1 MVNRSRT
8 NAKPEIKIALF
19 PVYLH
24 PPRNASHIVNIVNN
38 LSLAAIFLV
47 IAIAVV
53 AFFVAGFAVGRRGF
67 ETQPDSDP
75 IDFPVLA
82 SEILELL
89 GSVGILLDQNNQ
101 VIRMNNRAEP
111 FGLISRGALVQ
122 PELFDLVRTA
132 RSTRQVESFEGSINV
147 GMKKSQLEVLAKASL
162 VAGDYVVLVLE
173 DQTQKSR
180 LDKTRRDFIENIS
193 HELKTPIGAIAL
205 LAEAIQGA
213 EDDPETRNRFAGN
226 LIKESNRLT
235 HLVQD
240 IIELSR
246 VQSEEVLATAELIDV
261 NHVISD
267 AVDRNEQLARSRSIR
282 VLFQDEPG
290 PEIYGNREM
299 LTTAVKNLIENAI
312 NYSSSGSQVGVG
324 SKSMGDVA
332 EVSVTDSGA
341 GISPENQPR
350 VFERFFRVDSSRSRE
365 TGGTGLGLSI
375 VKHVAKIHRGEVKL
389 FSQPG
394 VGSTFTLRIPL
405 AKSSDPITGT
415 IKVIAEVD

>member
-1 MVNRSRT
+1 MLRSG
-8 NAKPEIKIALF
+8 E
-19 PVYLH
+19 
-24 PPRNASHIVNIVNN
+24 ASHIVNIVNN
-38 LSLAAIFLV
+38 FSLASIFLV
-47 IAIAVV
+47 MAIAVV
-53 AFFVAGFAVGRRGF
+53 AFFVAGFAVGRKGF
-67 ETQPDSDP
+67 ESEATGGPSE
-75 IDFPVLA
+75 FPVLA

-89 GSVGILLDQNNQ
+89 GSVGILLDRSNK

-111 FGLISRGALVQ
+111 SGLVVRGSLAHGELV
-122 PELFDLVRTA
+122 DLVRLA
-132 RSTRQVESFEGSINV
+132 RETSQVEEFEGTITV
-147 GMKKSQLEVLAKASL
+147 GIQKEKIELAAKASM
-162 VAGDYVVLVLE
+162 VAGEYVVLVI
-173 DQTQKSR
+173 DDKTQKSR

-213 EDDPETRNRFAGN
+213 EDDADTRNRFAGN
-226 LIKESNRLT
+226 LVKESNRLT

-246 VQSEEVLATAELIDV
+246 LQSEEVLATAELIDV
-261 NHVISD
+261 NKVISD
-267 AVDRNEQLARSRSIR
+267 AVDRNEQAARSRNIR
-282 VLFQDEPG
+282 MLFQDEPG

-312 NYSSSGSQVGVG
+312 NYSSPGSQVGIG
-324 SKSMGDVA
+324 SKSTGDIA

-341 GISPENQPR
+341 GISPENQAR
-350 VFERFFRVDSSRSRE
+350 VFERFFRVDASRSRE

-405 AKSSDPITGT
+405 AKSSDPVTGT

>member
-1 MVNRSRT
+1 M
-8 NAKPEIKIALF
+8 
-19 PVYLH
+19 
-24 PPRNASHIVNIVNN
+24 NN
-38 LSLAAIFLV
+38 LSLAAIFLI
-47 IAIAVV
+47 IAISIV
-53 AFFVAGFAVGRRGF
+53 AFFIAGFAVGRRGF
-67 ETQPDSDP
+67 SSEPSSEA

-101 VIRMNNRAEP
+101 VIRMNHRAEP
-111 FGLISRGALVQ
+111 FGLFPRNALVQ
-122 PELFDLVRTA
+122 PELFELVKRA
-132 RSTRQVESFEGSINV
+132 RVTKKVESFDGSINV
-147 GMKKSQLEVLAKASL
+147 GMKTSQLEVSAKASL
-162 VAGDYVVLVLE
+162 VAGDYVVLVIE

-226 LIKESNRLT
+226 LVKESNRLT

-246 VQSEEVLATAELIDV
+246 LQSAEVLATAELIDV
-261 NHVISD
+261 NNVIADS
-267 AVDRNEQLARSRSIR
+267 VERNEQLARSRNIR
-282 VLFQDEPG
+282 VLFQNESG
-290 PEIYGNREM
+290 PEVYGNREM
-299 LTTAVKNLIENAI
+299 LTTAVKNLVENAI
-312 NYSSSGSQVGVG
+312 NYSSSGSQVGIG
-324 SKSMGDVA
+324 SKSAGDVA
-332 EVSVTDSGA
+332 EISVTDSGT
-341 GISPENQPR
+341 GISPENQAR

-375 VKHVAKIHRGEVKL
+375 VKHVANIHRGEIKL

-394 VGSTFTLRIPL
+394 VGSTFTLRIPV
-405 AKSSDPITGT
+405 ARSSDPETGT
-415 IKVIAEVD
+415 IKVVAEVE

>member
-1 MVNRSRT
+1 M
-8 NAKPEIKIALF
+8 
-19 PVYLH
+19 
-24 PPRNASHIVNIVNN
+24 NN
-38 LSLAAIFLV
+38 FSLAAIFLV

-53 AFFVAGFAVGRRGF
+53 AFFVAGFSVGRRGF
-67 ETQPDSDP
+67 DSQPNSDP

-111 FGLISRGALVQ
+111 FGLVSRGALVQ
-122 PELFDLVRTA
+122 PELFDLVRRA
-132 RSTRQVESFEGSINV
+132 RSTKQVESFDGSINV
-147 GMKKSQLEVLAKASL
+147 GMKKSQLEVSAKASL

-213 EDDPETRNRFAGN
+213 EDDAETRNRFSGN

-246 VQSEEVLATAELIDV
+246 LQSEEVLATAELIDL
-261 NHVISD
+261 NQVISD
-267 AVDRNEQLARSRSIR
+267 AVDRNEQAARSRNVR
-282 VLFQDEPG
+282 VLFQNQAG
-290 PEIYGNREM
+290 PEIFGNREM
-299 LTTAVKNLIENAI
+299 LTTAIKNLIENAI
-312 NYSSSGSQVGVG
+312 NYSTSGSQVGIG
-324 SKSMGDVA
+324 SKSTGDVA

-341 GISPENQPR
+341 GISVENQAR
-350 VFERFFRVDSSRSRE
+350 VFERFFRVDPSRSRE

-405 AKSSDPITGT
+405 AKNSDPVTGT

>member
-1 MVNRSRT
+1 
-8 NAKPEIKIALF
+8 
-19 PVYLH
+19 
-24 PPRNASHIVNIVNN
+24 VNN

-47 IAIAVV
+47 IAISIV

-67 ETQPDSDP
+67 ETQPNSDP

-111 FGLISRGALVQ
+111 FGFISRGALVQ
-122 PELFDLVRTA
+122 PELFDLVKRA
-132 RSTRQVESFEGSINV
+132 RATKQVESFDGSINV
-147 GMKKSQLEVLAKASL
+147 GMKKSQLEVSAKASL

-213 EDDPETRNRFAGN
+213 EDDAETRNRFSGN

-246 VQSEEVLATAELIDV
+246 VQSEEVLATAELINLTD
-261 NHVISD
+261 VISD
-267 AVDRNEQLARSRSIR
+267 AVDRNEQLARSRNVR
-282 VLFQDEPG
+282 VLFQNEPG
-290 PEIYGNREM
+290 PEVFGNREM

-312 NYSSSGSQVGVG
+312 TYSTSGSQVGIG
-324 SKSMGDVA
+324 SKSIGDVA

-341 GISPENQPR
+341 GISTENQAR
-350 VFERFFRVDSSRSRE
+350 VFERFFRVDPSRSRE

-375 VKHVAKIHRGEVKL
+375 VKHVAKIHRGEIKL

-405 AKSSDPITGT
+405 AKNSDPVTGT

>member
-1 MVNRSRT
+1 
-8 NAKPEIKIALF
+8 
-19 PVYLH
+19 
-24 PPRNASHIVNIVNN
+24 VNN
-38 LSLAAIFLV
+38 FSLAAIFLV
-47 IAIAVV
+47 IAIAIV
-53 AFFVAGFAVGRRGF
+53 AFFIAGFAVGRRGF
-67 ETQPDSDP
+67 ETDPQSDP

-111 FGLISRGALVQ
+111 FGLVSRGSLVQ
-122 PELFDLVRTA
+122 PELFDLVRKA
-132 RSTRQVESFEGSINV
+132 RSTRQVESFDGSINV
-147 GMKKSQLEVLAKASL
+147 GMKRSQLEVSAKASL
-162 VAGDYVVLVLE
+162 VAGDYVVVVLE

-213 EDDPETRNRFAGN
+213 GDDAETRNRFSGN

-261 NHVISD
+261 NQVIAD
-267 AVDRNEQLARSRSIR
+267 AVDRNEQAARIRNIR
-282 VLFQDEPG
+282 VLFQQESG
-290 PEIYGNREM
+290 PEVYGNREM

-312 NYSSSGSQVGVG
+312 KYSSSGSQVGVG
-324 SKSMGDVA
+324 SKVVGDVA
-332 EVSVTDSGA
+332 EVSVIDSGA

-350 VFERFFRVDSSRSRE
+350 VFERFFRVDSSRSRD

-375 VKHVAKIHRGEVKL
+375 VKHVAKIHRGEIKL

-415 IKVIAEVD
+415 IKVVAEVD

>member
-1 MVNRSRT
+1 M
-8 NAKPEIKIALF
+8 
-19 PVYLH
+19 
-24 PPRNASHIVNIVNN
+24 NN

-47 IAIAVV
+47 LAIAVV

-162 VAGDYVVLVLE
+162 VACDYVVLVLE

-290 PEIYGNREM
+290 PEIYGNSEM

>member
-1 MVNRSRT
+1 
-8 NAKPEIKIALF
+8 
-19 PVYLH
+19 
-24 PPRNASHIVNIVNN
+24 VNN
-38 LSLAAIFLV
+38 FSLAAIFLV
-47 IAIAVV
+47 IAIAVI

-67 ETQPDSDP
+67 ETDPDSDP

-101 VIRMNNRAEP
+101 VIRMNRRAEP
-111 FGLISRGALVQ
+111 FGLISKGSLVQ
-122 PELFDLVRTA
+122 AELFELVKRA
-132 RSTRQVESFEGSINV
+132 RATKQVESFEGTINV
-147 GMKKSQLEVLAKASL
+147 GMQKNQLQVSSKASL
-162 VAGDYVVLVLE
+162 VAGDYVVVVLE
-173 DQTQKSR
+173 DQTQKTR

-213 EDDPETRNRFAGN
+213 DDDKPTRDRFSSN

-246 VQSEEVLATAELIDV
+246 VQSEEVLATAELIDL
-261 NHVISD
+261 NQVISD
-267 AVDRNEQLARSRSIR
+267 AVDRNEQVATSRNIR
-282 VLFQDEPG
+282 VLFQNKSG
-290 PEIYGNREM
+290 PEVYGNREM
-299 LTTAVKNLIENAI
+299 LTTAIKNLVENAI
-312 NYSSSGSQVGVG
+312 NYSLSGSQVGIG
-324 SKSMGDVA
+324 SKALGDVA
-332 EVSVTDSGA
+332 EVSVTDSGS
-341 GISPENQPR
+341 GISPEDQTR
-350 VFERFFRVDSSRSRE
+350 VFERFFRVDPSRSRE

-415 IKVIAEVD
+415 IKVVTGAD

>member
-1 MVNRSRT
+1 M
-8 NAKPEIKIALF
+8 
-19 PVYLH
+19 
-24 PPRNASHIVNIVNN
+24 NN
-38 LSLAAIFLV
+38 FSLAAIFLV

-67 ETQPDSDP
+67 ETQPNSDP

-111 FGLISRGALVQ
+111 FGFISRGALVQ
-122 PELFDLVRTA
+122 PELFDLVKRA
-132 RSTRQVESFEGSINV
+132 RATKQVESFDGSINV
-147 GMKKSQLEVLAKASL
+147 GMKKSQLEVSAKASL

-213 EDDPETRNRFAGN
+213 EDDAETRNRFSGN

-246 VQSEEVLATAELIDV
+246 VQSEEVLATAELINLTD
-261 NHVISD
+261 VISD
-267 AVDRNEQLARSRSIR
+267 AVDRNEQVARSRNVR
-282 VLFQDEPG
+282 VLFQNEPG
-290 PEIYGNREM
+290 PEVFGNREM

-312 NYSSSGSQVGVG
+312 TYSTSGSQVGIG
-324 SKSMGDVA
+324 SKSIGDVA

-341 GISPENQPR
+341 GISTENQAR
-350 VFERFFRVDSSRSRE
+350 VFERFFRVDPSRSRE

-375 VKHVAKIHRGEVKL
+375 VKHVAKIHRGEIKL

-405 AKSSDPITGT
+405 AKNSDPVTGT

>member
-1 MVNRSRT
+1 
-8 NAKPEIKIALF
+8 
-19 PVYLH
+19 
-24 PPRNASHIVNIVNN
+24 VNN
-38 LSLAAIFLV
+38 FSLAAIFLV
-47 IAIAVV
+47 LAVAVV

-67 ETQPDSDP
+67 DTDPNSDP
-75 IDFPVLA
+75 VDFPVLA

-89 GSVGILLDQNNQ
+89 GSIGILLDQNDQ

-111 FGLISRGALVQ
+111 FGLISRGSLVQ
-122 PELFDLVRTA
+122 AEMFELIRRA
-132 RSTRQVESFEGSINV
+132 RATKQVESFEGTITV
-147 GMKKSQLEVLAKASL
+147 GMQNNKLQVSAKASL
-162 VAGDYVVLVLE
+162 VAGDFVVLVIE
-173 DQTQKSR
+173 DRTQKSR

-213 EDDPETRNRFAGN
+213 ADDAETRARFSGN

-246 VQSEEVLATAELIDV
+246 VQSEEVLATAELIDL
-261 NHVISD
+261 NRVISD
-267 AVDRNEQLARSRSIR
+267 AVDRNEQLAVSRNIR
-282 VLFQDEPG
+282 VLFQSQAG
-290 PEIYGNREM
+290 PEVYGNREM

-312 NYSSSGSQVGVG
+312 NYSSSGSQVGIG
-324 SKSMGDVA
+324 SKSIGDIA
-332 EVSVTDSGA
+332 EVTVTDSGA
-341 GISPENQPR
+341 GISAENQAR
-350 VFERFFRVDSSRSRE
+350 VFERFFRVDPSRSRE

-375 VKHVAKIHRGEVKL
+375 VKHVAKIHQGEVKL

-394 VGSTFTLRIPL
+394 VGSTFTLRLPL
-405 AKSSDPITGT
+405 AKSTDPITGT

>member
-1 MVNRSRT
+1 M
-8 NAKPEIKIALF
+8 
-19 PVYLH
+19 
-24 PPRNASHIVNIVNN
+24 NN

-47 IAIAVV
+47 IAISIV
-53 AFFVAGFAVGRRGF
+53 AFFIAGFAVGRKGF
-67 ETQPDSDP
+67 SSESNSDA

-89 GSVGILLDQNNQ
+89 GSVGILLDQSNQ
-101 VIRMNNRAEP
+101 VIRMNRRAEP
-111 FGLISRGALVQ
+111 FGLFPRDSLVQ
-122 PELFDLVRTA
+122 PELFELVKRA
-132 RSTRQVESFEGSINV
+132 RASKQVESFNGFINV
-147 GMKKSQLEVLAKASL
+147 GMKKSQLEVSAKASL
-162 VAGDYVVLVLE
+162 VAGDYVVLVIE

-213 EDDPETRNRFAGN
+213 EDDPDTRNRFAGN
-226 LIKESNRLT
+226 LVKESNRLT

-246 VQSEEVLATAELIDV
+246 LQSKEVLATAELIDV
-261 NHVISD
+261 NKVIADS
-267 AVDRNEQLARSRSIR
+267 VDRNEQLARSRNIR
-282 VLFQDEPG
+282 IIFQHEAG
-290 PEIYGNREM
+290 PEVYGNREM

-312 NYSSSGSQVGVG
+312 NYSSSGSQVGIG
-324 SKSMGDVA
+324 SKSEGDVA
-332 EVSVTDSGA
+332 EIAVTDSGT
-341 GISPENQPR
+341 GISPENQAR

-375 VKHVAKIHRGEVKL
+375 VKHVANIHRGEIKL

-394 VGSTFTLRIPL
+394 VGSTFTLRIPM
-405 AKSSDPITGT
+405 ARSSDPATGT
-415 IKVIAEVD
+415 IKVVAEVE

>member
-1 MVNRSRT
+1 M
-8 NAKPEIKIALF
+8 
-19 PVYLH
+19 
-24 PPRNASHIVNIVNN
+24 NN
-38 LSLAAIFLV
+38 FSLAAIFLV
-47 IAIAVV
+47 IAIAVI

-67 ETQPDSDP
+67 ETDPDSDP

-101 VIRMNNRAEP
+101 VIRMNRRAEP
-111 FGLISRGALVQ
+111 FGLISKGSLVQ
-122 PELFDLVRTA
+122 AELFELVKRA
-132 RSTRQVESFEGSINV
+132 RATKQVESFEGTINV
-147 GMKKSQLEVLAKASL
+147 GMQKNQLQVSSKASL
-162 VAGDYVVLVLE
+162 VAGDYVVVVLE
-173 DQTQKSR
+173 DQTQKTR

-213 EDDPETRNRFAGN
+213 DDDKPTRDRFSSN

-246 VQSEEVLATAELIDV
+246 VQSEEVLATAELIDL
-261 NHVISD
+261 NQVISD
-267 AVDRNEQLARSRSIR
+267 AVDRNEQVATSRNIR
-282 VLFQDEPG
+282 VLFQNKSG
-290 PEIYGNREM
+290 PEVYGNREM
-299 LTTAVKNLIENAI
+299 LTTAIKNLVENAI
-312 NYSSSGSQVGVG
+312 NYSLSGSQVGIG
-324 SKSMGDVA
+324 SKALGDVA
-332 EVSVTDSGA
+332 EVSVTDSGS
-341 GISPENQPR
+341 GISPENQTR
-350 VFERFFRVDSSRSRE
+350 VFERFFRVDPSRSRE

-415 IKVIAEVD
+415 IKVVTGAD

>member
-1 MVNRSRT
+1 
-8 NAKPEIKIALF
+8 
-19 PVYLH
+19 
-24 PPRNASHIVNIVNN
+24 VNN

-47 IAIAVV
+47 IAISIV

-67 ETQPDSDP
+67 ETQPNSDP

-111 FGLISRGALVQ
+111 FGFISRGALVQ
-122 PELFDLVRTA
+122 PELFDLVKRA
-132 RSTRQVESFEGSINV
+132 RATKQVESFDGSINV
-147 GMKKSQLEVLAKASL
+147 GMKKSQLEVSAKASL

-213 EDDPETRNRFAGN
+213 EDDTETRNRFAGN

-246 VQSEEVLATAELIDV
+246 VQSEEVLATAELINLTD
-261 NHVISD
+261 VISD
-267 AVDRNEQLARSRSIR
+267 AVDRNEQVARSRNVR
-282 VLFQDEPG
+282 VLFQNEPG
-290 PEIYGNREM
+290 PEVFGNREM

-312 NYSSSGSQVGVG
+312 NYSSAGSQVGIG
-324 SKSMGDVA
+324 SKSIGDVA

-341 GISPENQPR
+341 GISTENQAR
-350 VFERFFRVDSSRSRE
+350 VFERFFRVDPSRSRE

-405 AKSSDPITGT
+405 AKNSDPVTGT

>member
-1 MVNRSRT
+1 MNRSRT

-213 EDDPETRNRFAGN
+213 EDDPETRNLFAGN

-312 NYSSSGSQVGVG
+312 KYSSSGSQVGVG
-324 SKSMGDVA
+324 SKSMVDVA

>member
-1 MVNRSRT
+1 
-8 NAKPEIKIALF
+8 
-19 PVYLH
+19 
-24 PPRNASHIVNIVNN
+24 
-38 LSLAAIFLV
+38 
-47 IAIAVV
+47 
-53 AFFVAGFAVGRRGF
+53 
-67 ETQPDSDP
+67 
-75 IDFPVLA
+75 
-82 SEILELL
+82 
-89 GSVGILLDQNNQ
+89 
-101 VIRMNNRAEP
+101 MNNRAEP

>member
-1 MVNRSRT
+1 MNS
-8 NAKPEIKIALF
+8 F
-19 PVYLH
+19 
-24 PPRNASHIVNIVNN
+24 
-38 LSLAAIFLV
+38 SLAAIFLV
-47 IAIAVV
+47 TAIAVV
-53 AFFVAGFAVGRRGF
+53 AFFVAGFAVGRGGF
-67 ETQPDSDP
+67 EAQSNSDP

-89 GSVGILLDQNNQ
+89 GSVGILLDQNNK

-111 FGLISRGALVQ
+111 FGLVSRGALVQ
-122 PELFDLVRTA
+122 PELFDLVRRA
-132 RSTRQVESFEGSINV
+132 RSTRQVESFNGSINV
-147 GMKKSQLEVLAKASL
+147 GMKKSQLEVSAKASL

-213 EDDPETRNRFAGN
+213 EDDAETRNRFSGN

-246 VQSEEVLATAELIDV
+246 LQSEEVLATAELIDL
-261 NHVISD
+261 NQVISD
-267 AVDRNEQLARSRSIR
+267 AVDRNEQVARSRKIR
-282 VLFQDEPG
+282 VLFQNESG

-312 NYSSSGSQVGVG
+312 NYSTSGSQVGIG
-324 SKSMGDVA
+324 SKSLGDVA

-341 GISPENQPR
+341 GISPENQAR
-350 VFERFFRVDSSRSRE
+350 VFERFFRVDQSRSRE

-405 AKSSDPITGT
+405 AKSSDPVTGT

>member
-1 MVNRSRT
+1 
-8 NAKPEIKIALF
+8 
-19 PVYLH
+19 
-24 PPRNASHIVNIVNN
+24 VNN
-38 LSLAAIFLV
+38 FSLAAIFLV
-47 IAIAVV
+47 LAVAVV

-67 ETQPDSDP
+67 DTDPNSDP
-75 IDFPVLA
+75 VDFPVLA

-89 GSVGILLDQNNQ
+89 GSIGILLDQNDQ

-111 FGLISRGALVQ
+111 FGLISRGSLVQ
-122 PELFDLVRTA
+122 AEMFELIRRA
-132 RSTRQVESFEGSINV
+132 RATKQVESFEGTITV
-147 GMKKSQLEVLAKASL
+147 GMQNNKLQVSAKASL
-162 VAGDYVVLVLE
+162 VAGDFVVLVIE
-173 DQTQKSR
+173 DLTQKTR

-213 EDDPETRNRFAGN
+213 EDDPDTRNRFSGN

-246 VQSEEVLATAELIDV
+246 VQSEEVLATAELIDL
-261 NHVISD
+261 NQVISD
-267 AVDRNEQLARSRSIR
+267 AVDRNEQAARSQNVR
-282 VLFQDEPG
+282 VLFQTQSG

-312 NYSSSGSQVGVG
+312 NYSTPGSQVGIG
-324 SKSMGDVA
+324 SKSNGDVA

-341 GISPENQPR
+341 GISLENQAR
-350 VFERFFRVDSSRSRE
+350 VFERFFRVDPSRSRE

-405 AKSSDPITGT
+405 AKSTDPITGT

>member
-1 MVNRSRT
+1 MNRSRT

>member
-47 IAIAVV
+47 LAIAVV

>member
-1 MVNRSRT
+1 
-8 NAKPEIKIALF
+8 
-19 PVYLH
+19 
-24 PPRNASHIVNIVNN
+24 VNN
-38 LSLAAIFLV
+38 FSLAAIFLV

-67 ETQPDSDP
+67 ETQPNSDP

-111 FGLISRGALVQ
+111 FGFISRGALVQ
-122 PELFDLVRTA
+122 PELFDLVKRA
-132 RSTRQVESFEGSINV
+132 RATKQVESFDGSINV
-147 GMKKSQLEVLAKASL
+147 GMKKSQLEVSAKASL

-213 EDDPETRNRFAGN
+213 EDDAETRNRFSGN

-246 VQSEEVLATAELIDV
+246 VQSEEVLATAELINLTD
-261 NHVISD
+261 VISD
-267 AVDRNEQLARSRSIR
+267 AVDRNEQLARSRNVR
-282 VLFQDEPG
+282 VLFQNEPG
-290 PEIYGNREM
+290 PEVFGNREM

-312 NYSSSGSQVGVG
+312 TYSTSGSQVGIG
-324 SKSMGDVA
+324 SKSIGDVA

-341 GISPENQPR
+341 GISTENQAR
-350 VFERFFRVDSSRSRE
+350 VFERFFRVDPSRSRE

-375 VKHVAKIHRGEVKL
+375 VKHVAKIHRGEIKL

-405 AKSSDPITGT
+405 AKNSDPVTGT

>member
-1 MVNRSRT
+1 M
-8 NAKPEIKIALF
+8 
-19 PVYLH
+19 
-24 PPRNASHIVNIVNN
+24 NN

-47 IAIAVV
+47 IAISIV

-67 ETQPDSDP
+67 ETQPNSDP

-111 FGLISRGALVQ
+111 FGFISRGALVQ
-122 PELFDLVRTA
+122 PELFDLVKRA
-132 RSTRQVESFEGSINV
+132 RATKQVESFDGSINV
-147 GMKKSQLEVLAKASL
+147 GMKKSQLEVSAKASL

-213 EDDPETRNRFAGN
+213 EDDTETRNRFAGN

-246 VQSEEVLATAELIDV
+246 VQSEEVLATAELINLTD
-261 NHVISD
+261 VISD
-267 AVDRNEQLARSRSIR
+267 AVDRNEQVARSRNVR
-282 VLFQDEPG
+282 VLFQNEPG
-290 PEIYGNREM
+290 PEVFGNREM

-312 NYSSSGSQVGVG
+312 TYSTSGSQVGIG
-324 SKSMGDVA
+324 SKSIGDVA

-341 GISPENQPR
+341 GISTENQAR
-350 VFERFFRVDSSRSRE
+350 VFERFFRVDPSRSRE

-405 AKSSDPITGT
+405 AKNSDPVTGT

>member
-1 MVNRSRT
+1 M
-8 NAKPEIKIALF
+8 
-19 PVYLH
+19 
-24 PPRNASHIVNIVNN
+24 NN
-38 LSLAAIFLV
+38 FSLAAIFLV
-47 IAIAVV
+47 IAVAIV
-53 AFFVAGFAVGRRGF
+53 AFFIAGFAVGRRGF
-67 ETQPDSDP
+67 ETEPNSDP

-89 GSVGILLDQNNQ
+89 GSVGILLDQKNQ

-111 FGLISRGALVQ
+111 FGLVSRGLLVQ
-122 PELFDLVRTA
+122 PELFELVRQA
-132 RSTRQVESFEGSINV
+132 RSTRQVESFDGSINV
-147 GMKKSQLEVLAKASL
+147 GMKRSQLEVSAKASL

-213 EDDPETRNRFAGN
+213 DDDPETRNRFAGN

-246 VQSEEVLATAELIDV
+246 VQSEEVLATAELIDLNQV
-261 NHVISD
+261 VAD
-267 AVDRNEQLARSRSIR
+267 AVDRNEQAARSRSVR
-282 VLFQDEPG
+282 VLFQNEAG
-290 PEIYGNREM
+290 PEVFGNREM

-312 NYSSSGSQVGVG
+312 NYSSSGSQVGIG
-324 SKSMGDVA
+324 SKAKGDVA

-341 GISPENQPR
+341 GISPENQAR

-375 VKHVAKIHRGEVKL
+375 VKHVAKIHRGEIKL

-405 AKSSDPITGT
+405 AKNADPATGT
-415 IKVIAEVD
+415 IKVVAEVD

>member
-1 MVNRSRT
+1 M
-8 NAKPEIKIALF
+8 
-19 PVYLH
+19 
-24 PPRNASHIVNIVNN
+24 
-38 LSLAAIFLV
+38 
-47 IAIAVV
+47 
-53 AFFVAGFAVGRRGF
+53 
-67 ETQPDSDP
+67 
-75 IDFPVLA
+75 
-82 SEILELL
+82 
-89 GSVGILLDQNNQ
+89 
-101 VIRMNNRAEP
+101 
-111 FGLISRGALVQ
+111 
-122 PELFDLVRTA
+122 
-132 RSTRQVESFEGSINV
+132 
-147 GMKKSQLEVLAKASL
+147 
-162 VAGDYVVLVLE
+162 
-173 DQTQKSR
+173 
-180 LDKTRRDFIENIS
+180 
-193 HELKTPIGAIAL
+193 
-205 LAEAIQGA
+205 
-213 EDDPETRNRFAGN
+213 
-226 LIKESNRLT
+226 
-235 HLVQD
+235 
-240 IIELSR
+240 
-246 VQSEEVLATAELIDV
+246 

>member
-1 MVNRSRT
+1 M
-8 NAKPEIKIALF
+8 
-19 PVYLH
+19 
-24 PPRNASHIVNIVNN
+24 NN
-38 LSLAAIFLV
+38 FSLAAIFLV
-47 IAIAVV
+47 IAIAIV
-53 AFFVAGFAVGRRGF
+53 AFFIAGFAVGRRGF
-67 ETQPDSDP
+67 ETDPNSDP

-111 FGLISRGALVQ
+111 FGLVSRGSLVQ
-122 PELFDLVRTA
+122 PELFDLVKQA
-132 RSTRQVESFEGSINV
+132 RSTKKVESFDGSINV
-147 GMKKSQLEVLAKASL
+147 GMTRSQLEVSAKASL

-213 EDDPETRNRFAGN
+213 EDDSDTRNRFAGN

-261 NHVISD
+261 NQVIVD
-267 AVDRNEQLARSRSIR
+267 AVDRNEQTSRSRNIR
-282 VLFQDEPG
+282 VLFQQESG
-290 PEIYGNREM
+290 PEVYGNREM

-324 SKSMGDVA
+324 SKVVGDVA

-415 IKVIAEVD
+415 IKVVAEVD

>member
-1 MVNRSRT
+1 M
-8 NAKPEIKIALF
+8 
-19 PVYLH
+19 
-24 PPRNASHIVNIVNN
+24 NN

-47 IAIAVV
+47 IAISIV

-67 ETQPDSDP
+67 ETQPNSDP

-101 VIRMNNRAEP
+101 VIRMNDRAEP
-111 FGLISRGALVQ
+111 FGFISRGALVQ
-122 PELFDLVRTA
+122 PELFELVRRA
-132 RSTRQVESFEGSINV
+132 RATRQVESFEGSINV
-147 GMKKSQLEVLAKASL
+147 GMKKSQLEVSAKASL

-213 EDDPETRNRFAGN
+213 EDDAETRNRFAGN

-246 VQSEEVLATAELIDV
+246 VQSEEVLATAELINLTD
-261 NHVISD
+261 VISD
-267 AVDRNEQLARSRSIR
+267 AVDRNEQVARSRNVR
-282 VLFQDEPG
+282 VLFQNEPG
-290 PEIYGNREM
+290 PEIFGNREM
-299 LTTAVKNLIENAI
+299 LATAVKNLIENAI
-312 NYSSSGSQVGVG
+312 NYSTSGSQVGIG
-324 SKSMGDVA
+324 SKSIGDVA

-341 GISPENQPR
+341 GISLENQAR

-405 AKSSDPITGT
+405 AKNSDPVTGT

>member
-1 MVNRSRT
+1 M
-8 NAKPEIKIALF
+8 
-19 PVYLH
+19 
-24 PPRNASHIVNIVNN
+24 NN
-38 LSLAAIFLV
+38 FSLAAIFLV
-47 IAIAVV
+47 IAVAIV
-53 AFFVAGFAVGRRGF
+53 AFFIAGFAVGRRGF
-67 ETQPDSDP
+67 ETEPNSDP

-89 GSVGILLDQNNQ
+89 GSVGILLDQKNQ
-101 VIRMNNRAEP
+101 VIRMNYRAEP
-111 FGLISRGALVQ
+111 FGLVSRGLLVQ
-122 PELFDLVRTA
+122 PELFELVRQA
-132 RSTRQVESFEGSINV
+132 RSTRQVESFDGSINV
-147 GMKKSQLEVLAKASL
+147 GMKRSQLEVSAKASL

-213 EDDPETRNRFAGN
+213 DDDPETRNRFAGN

-246 VQSEEVLATAELIDV
+246 VQSEEVLATAELIDLNQV
-261 NHVISD
+261 VAD
-267 AVDRNEQLARSRSIR
+267 AVDRNEQAARSRSVR
-282 VLFQDEPG
+282 VLFQNEAG
-290 PEIYGNREM
+290 PEVFGNREM

-312 NYSSSGSQVGVG
+312 NYSSSGSQVGIG
-324 SKSMGDVA
+324 SKAKGDVA

-341 GISPENQPR
+341 GISPENQAR

-375 VKHVAKIHRGEVKL
+375 VKHVAKIHRGEIKL

-405 AKSSDPITGT
+405 AKNADPATGT
-415 IKVIAEVD
+415 IKVVAEVD

>member
-1 MVNRSRT
+1 
-8 NAKPEIKIALF
+8 
-19 PVYLH
+19 
-24 PPRNASHIVNIVNN
+24 VNN

-47 IAIAVV
+47 IAISIV

-67 ETQPDSDP
+67 ETQPNSDP

-111 FGLISRGALVQ
+111 FGFISRGALVQ
-122 PELFDLVRTA
+122 PELFELVRRA
-132 RSTRQVESFEGSINV
+132 RATRQVESFEGSINV
-147 GMKKSQLEVLAKASL
+147 GMKKSQLEVSAKASL

-213 EDDPETRNRFAGN
+213 EDDAETRNRFAGN

-246 VQSEEVLATAELIDV
+246 VQSEEVLATAELINLTD
-261 NHVISD
+261 VISD
-267 AVDRNEQLARSRSIR
+267 AVDRNEQVARSRNVR
-282 VLFQDEPG
+282 VLFQNEPG
-290 PEIYGNREM
+290 PEIFGNREM
-299 LTTAVKNLIENAI
+299 LATAVKNLIENAI
-312 NYSSSGSQVGVG
+312 NYSTSGSQVGIG
-324 SKSMGDVA
+324 SKSIGDVA

-341 GISPENQPR
+341 GISIENQAR

-405 AKSSDPITGT
+405 AKNSDPVTGT

>member
-1 MVNRSRT
+1 M
-8 NAKPEIKIALF
+8 
-19 PVYLH
+19 
-24 PPRNASHIVNIVNN
+24 NN
-38 LSLAAIFLV
+38 FSLAAIFLV
-47 IAIAVV
+47 IAISIV
-53 AFFVAGFAVGRRGF
+53 AFFIAGFAVGRRGF
-67 ETQPDSDP
+67 ETQPNSDP

-122 PELFDLVRTA
+122 PELFELVKRA
-132 RSTRQVESFEGSINV
+132 RSTKRVESFDGSINV

-213 EDDPETRNRFAGN
+213 EDDAETRNRFSGN

-246 VQSEEVLATAELIDV
+246 VQSEEVLATAELIDL
-261 NHVISD
+261 NKVISD
-267 AVDRNEQLARSRSIR
+267 AVDRNEQAARSRNIR
-282 VLFQDEPG
+282 VLFQDDSG

-299 LTTAVKNLIENAI
+299 LTTAIKNLIENAI
-312 NYSSSGSQVGVG
+312 NYSNSGSQVGIG
-324 SKSMGDVA
+324 SKSLGDVA

-341 GISPENQPR
+341 GISPENQAR
-350 VFERFFRVDSSRSRE
+350 VFERFFRVDPSRSRE

-405 AKSSDPITGT
+405 AKNSDPVTGT

>member
-1 MVNRSRT
+1 M
-8 NAKPEIKIALF
+8 
-19 PVYLH
+19 
-24 PPRNASHIVNIVNN
+24 NN

-47 IAIAVV
+47 IAISIV

-67 ETQPDSDP
+67 ETQPNSDP

-111 FGLISRGALVQ
+111 FGFISRGALVQ
-122 PELFDLVRTA
+122 PELFDLVKRA
-132 RSTRQVESFEGSINV
+132 RATKQVESFDGSINV
-147 GMKKSQLEVLAKASL
+147 GMKKSQLEVSAKASL

-213 EDDPETRNRFAGN
+213 EDDTETRNRFAGN

-246 VQSEEVLATAELIDV
+246 VQSEEVLATAELINLTD
-261 NHVISD
+261 VISD
-267 AVDRNEQLARSRSIR
+267 AVDRNEQVARSRNVR
-282 VLFQDEPG
+282 VLFQNEPG
-290 PEIYGNREM
+290 PEVFGNREM

-312 NYSSSGSQVGVG
+312 NYSSAGSQVGIG
-324 SKSMGDVA
+324 SKSIGDVA

-341 GISPENQPR
+341 GISTENQAR
-350 VFERFFRVDSSRSRE
+350 VFERFFRVDPSRSRE

-405 AKSSDPITGT
+405 AKNSDPVTGT

>member
-1 MVNRSRT
+1 
-8 NAKPEIKIALF
+8 
-19 PVYLH
+19 
-24 PPRNASHIVNIVNN
+24 VNN
-38 LSLAAIFLV
+38 FSLAAIFLV
-47 IAIAVV
+47 IAVAIV
-53 AFFVAGFAVGRRGF
+53 AFFIAGFAVGRRGF
-67 ETQPDSDP
+67 ETEPNSDP

-89 GSVGILLDQNNQ
+89 GSVGILLDQKNQ

-111 FGLISRGALVQ
+111 FGLVSRGLLVQ
-122 PELFDLVRTA
+122 PELFELVRQA
-132 RSTRQVESFEGSINV
+132 RSTRQVESFDGSINV
-147 GMKKSQLEVLAKASL
+147 GMKRSQLEVSAKASL

-213 EDDPETRNRFAGN
+213 DDDPETRNRFAGN

-246 VQSEEVLATAELIDV
+246 VQSEEVLATAELIDLNQV
-261 NHVISD
+261 VAD
-267 AVDRNEQLARSRSIR
+267 AVDRNEQGARSRNVR
-282 VLFQDEPG
+282 VLFQNEAG
-290 PEIYGNREM
+290 PEVFGNREM

-312 NYSSSGSQVGVG
+312 NYSSSGSQVGIG
-324 SKSMGDVA
+324 SKAKGDVA

-341 GISPENQPR
+341 GISPENQAR

-375 VKHVAKIHRGEVKL
+375 VKHVAKIHRGEIKL

-405 AKSSDPITGT
+405 AKNADPATGT
-415 IKVIAEVD
+415 IKVVAEVD

>member
-1 MVNRSRT
+1 M
-8 NAKPEIKIALF
+8 
-19 PVYLH
+19 
-24 PPRNASHIVNIVNN
+24 NN
-38 LSLAAIFLV
+38 FSLAAIFLV
-47 IAIAVV
+47 IAIAVI

-67 ETQPDSDP
+67 ETDPDSDP

-101 VIRMNNRAEP
+101 VIRMNRRAEP
-111 FGLISRGALVQ
+111 FGLISKGSLVQ
-122 PELFDLVRTA
+122 AELFELVKRA
-132 RSTRQVESFEGSINV
+132 RATKQVESFEGTINV
-147 GMKKSQLEVLAKASL
+147 GMQKNQLQVSSKASL
-162 VAGDYVVLVLE
+162 VAGDYVVVVLE
-173 DQTQKSR
+173 DQTQKTR

-213 EDDPETRNRFAGN
+213 DDDKPTRDRFSSN

-246 VQSEEVLATAELIDV
+246 VQSEEVLATAELIDL
-261 NHVISD
+261 NQVISD
-267 AVDRNEQLARSRSIR
+267 AVDRNEQVATSRNIR
-282 VLFQDEPG
+282 VLFQNKSG
-290 PEIYGNREM
+290 PEVYGNREM
-299 LTTAVKNLIENAI
+299 LTTAIKNLVENAI
-312 NYSSSGSQVGVG
+312 NYSLSGSQVGIG
-324 SKSMGDVA
+324 SKALGDVA
-332 EVSVTDSGA
+332 EVSVTDSGS
-341 GISPENQPR
+341 GISPEDQTR
-350 VFERFFRVDSSRSRE
+350 VFERFFRVDPSRSRE

-415 IKVIAEVD
+415 IKVVTGAD

>member
-1 MVNRSRT
+1 
-8 NAKPEIKIALF
+8 
-19 PVYLH
+19 
-24 PPRNASHIVNIVNN
+24 VNN

-67 ETQPDSDP
+67 ETQPNSDP

-111 FGLISRGALVQ
+111 FGLIARGALVQ
-122 PELFDLVRTA
+122 PELFDLVRRA

-213 EDDPETRNRFAGN
+213 EDDAETRNRFSGN

-246 VQSEEVLATAELIDV
+246 VQSEEVLATAELIDL
-261 NHVISD
+261 NHVITD

-312 NYSSSGSQVGVG
+312 NYSTSGSQVGIG
-324 SKSMGDVA
+324 TKSLGDVA

-341 GISPENQPR
+341 GISPENQAR
-350 VFERFFRVDSSRSRE
+350 VFERFFRVDASRSRE